1 MAMAM
6 AGGASIADLA
16 PEMVGD
22 PRVLDTAMVIVLERE
37 RR

>member
-1 MAMAM
+1 MAMS
-6 AGGASIADLA
+6 GGVSIADMA

-22 PRVLDTAMVIVLERE
+22 PRVLDTAMAIVLERE